1 MLRPHL
7 ALVCGLLAPM
17 AVQAQESVFTDYDDY
32 ARYVDTRVM
41 NRDFVPLVK
50 RLGGNSKYTE
60 AELNAINVQLMN
72 AMQRDFTNVAVIK
85 NVDLGNGF
93 RQEARVYWHEH
104 IGYTYFY
111 AFLHDRGDSL
121 VVLRFDLNTNS
132 NTIFDKF

>member
-1 MLRPHL
+1 MSRSHL
-7 ALVCGLLAPM
+7 ALVCGLLAPL
-17 AVQAQESVFTDYDDY
+17 AAQAQESVFTDYDDY
-32 ARYVDTRVM
+32 ARYVDARVM

-50 RLGGNSKYTE
+50 RLGGNSKYTD

-85 NVDLGNGF
+85 SVDLGNGF
-93 RQEARVYWHEH
+93 RQEARVYWHDRL
-104 IGYTYFY
+104 GYTYFY

-132 NTIFDKF
+132 NTIFEKF